1 MEKNKTINQI
11 IKDSLGIKNEPLL
24 TESYVASEQK
34 FNLPTEFLSA
44 SNKKNHEELYAG
56 YIKNFNEISAKLDT
70 VDREA
75 ANSNNSAYRSLKLD
89 EAFNMN
95 AVYLHELYF
104 ANISDLE
111 SNIQMDSLSYIK
123 LSNDFGSFENWQKD
137 FIASCMSSRCGWACT
152 VLNTYLHSYQNVF
165 LDLHSLNF
173 PIGTIPIIVMDVW
186 QHAYYKDY
194 LKDVKTYTYAMMKE
208 LDWNV
213 IEKRVAKAEKIK
225 TILGM

>member
-11 IKDSLGIKNEPLL
+11 IKDSLGMNDETLL

-44 SNKKNHEELYAG
+44 SNKKNHEELYAS
-56 YIKNFNEISAKLDT
+56 YIKNFNEISARLDT
-70 VDREA
+70 VDRDS
-75 ANSNNSAYRSLKLD
+75 ANSNNSEFRSLKLD
-89 EAFNMN
+89 ESFNMN

-111 SNIQMDSLSYIK
+111 SKIQMDSLSYIK

-137 FIASCMSSRCGWACT
+137 FIACCMSSRCGWACT
-152 VLNTYLHSYQNVF
+152 VLNTYLQAYQNIF

-173 PIGTIPIIVMDVW
+173 PVGTYPVIVMV
-186 QHAYYKDY
+186 
-194 LKDVKTYTYAMMKE
+194 
-208 LDWNV
+208 
-213 IEKRVAKAEKIK
+213 
-225 TILGM
+225 